1 MEVSEVATT
10 TPTTGTSDILGPQ
23 TEESEEMSEFLLL
36 LTAQIENQD
45 PLEPL
50 DANQFVEQLAM
61 INALEQQIETNSKL
75 DDIIGLIRTETEA
88 PTEAE
93 TA

>member
-1 MEVSEVATT
+1 MEVTDVTATSSVIDPGVT
-10 TPTTGTSDILGPQ
+10 Q
-23 TEESEEMSEFLLL
+23 TEQSDEMSDFLLL

-61 INALEQQIETNSKL
+61 INALEQQIETNTNL
-75 DDIIGLIRTETEA
+75 EEIIGILREGTDA
-88 PTEAE
+88 L
-93 TA
+93 

>member
-1 MEVSEVATT
+1 MEVSDISSV
-10 TPTTGTSDILGPQ
+10 TPTTSTENNGVTEVDQSD
-23 TEESEEMSEFLLL
+23 EMSDFLIL

-61 INALEQQIETNSKL
+61 INSLEQQIETNDNL
-75 DDIIGLIRTETEA
+75 EEVIDILRTDTELV
-88 PTEAE
+88 
-93 TA
+93 